1 MPTYTWKCECGLRT
15 DLKNRSY
22 SQSQEPPSVP
32 CPFCSAS
39 KWKRVISA
47 PSLVLDEDHKSIY
60 PFKAQNIQKV
70 ALKNKDGHTL
80 RYRNGKPAVV
90 SRDVVFHNKRE
101 HTEYMKRNG
110 LVQYGAGDS
119 PSVGPSQHSWRDI
132 EGAGTPLSMEPA
144 EHLYL
149 SEKEL
154 IELSKSST
162 TKVGGVEVS
171 AAAVIKGSL

>member
-1 MPTYTWKCECGLRT
+1 MPTYTWKCACGLRT

-22 SQSQEPPSVP
+22 SQSQEPPSVS
-32 CPFCSAS
+32 CPICGVS

-60 PFKAQNIQKV
+60 PFKADNIQKV
-70 ALKNKDGHTL
+70 ALRNKDGRQL
-80 RYRNGKPAVV
+80 RYRDGKPAVV
-90 SRDVVFHNKRE
+90 SRDVVFNNKRE
-101 HTEYMKRNG
+101 HVEYMKRNG

-119 PSVGPSQHSWRDI
+119 PSVGKSQHSWRDI

-149 SEKEL
+149 SEQEL
-154 IELSKSST
+154 LELSQSST
-162 TKVGGVEVS
+162 TKVGGVNVP
-171 AAAVIKGSL
+171 AAAVLEGNV